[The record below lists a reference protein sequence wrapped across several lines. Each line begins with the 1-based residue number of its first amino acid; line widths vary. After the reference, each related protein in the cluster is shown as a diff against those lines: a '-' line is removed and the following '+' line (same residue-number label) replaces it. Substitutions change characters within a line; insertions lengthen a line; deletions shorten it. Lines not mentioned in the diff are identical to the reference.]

1 MEVFAVSIIGGKNE
15 QKALE
20 ILKNNA
26 KAVTEVVRKFEE
38 VVKAYFTDGDIKKA
52 ECLGREL
59 SKLETKA
66 DGGRRD
72 FIAMLSQGAFL
83 PAFRGD
89 LAWLAERLDRVA
101 DTAEGAMRVLLIRK
115 QLFDALKKAGKKS
128 RKIEDIKD
136 RLRKMA
142 GTTTE
147 TVELLQEAVEA
158 LTANIDDALRKARDV
173 DNLEHQVDLIEGSL
187 INDIYELEKL
197 FDPLSVFQLI
207 EFIRRFGNITDRAED
222 MSDSMTILAMTIT
235 A

>member
-1 MEVFAVSIIGGKNE
+1 MEVFSISIIGGKTE
-15 QKALE
+15 QRALE

-26 KAVTEVVRKFEE
+26 KMVTEVVRKFEE
-38 VVKAYFTDGDIKKA
+38 VIKAYFADADMKKA

-72 FIAMLSQGAFL
+72 FIAMLTQGAFL

-115 QLFDALKKAGKKS
+115 QLFDVLKKAARKNKK
-128 RKIEDIKD
+128 IADIKA
-136 RLRKMA
+136 RIRKMA

-147 TVELLQEAVEA
+147 TVELLQE
-158 LTANIDDALRKARDV
+158 
-173 DNLEHQVDLIEGSL
+173 
-187 INDIYELEKL
+187 
-197 FDPLSVFQLI
+197 
-207 EFIRRFGNITDRAED
+207 
-222 MSDSMTILAMTIT
+222 
-235 A
+235 